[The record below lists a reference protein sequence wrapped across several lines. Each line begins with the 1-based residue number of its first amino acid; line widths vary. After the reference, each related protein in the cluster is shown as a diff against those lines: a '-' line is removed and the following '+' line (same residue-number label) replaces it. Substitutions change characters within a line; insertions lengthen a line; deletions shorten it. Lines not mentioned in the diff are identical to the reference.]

1 MDSTHSPISEKSA
14 LTTALWNVGVGM
26 LPTAPLGAE
35 PGIQGCESQ
44 GQGKNRHR
52 EYDSSLGLGT
62 PERLIL

>member
-1 MDSTHSPISEKSA
+1 MF
-14 LTTALWNVGVGM
+14 
-26 LPTAPLGAE
+26 PTAPLGAE
-35 PGIQGCESQ
+35 PGIQGSESQ